1 MKQQR
6 ATHRPHLPQAKTSER
21 EWKSERALQPPLF
34 VQLSLGNSTQAEN
47 SLKLT
52 QTGVSLFLTTA
63 VAAELDTVLPLIDFI
78 NYARMCVCAFLFDF
92 ICPAS
97 LALISLT
104 IQYKFMHTL
113 QQLQQQRLSHL
124 TDLSQNRKILE
135 SVP

>member
-1 MKQQR
+1 MKQHR

-21 EWKSERALQPPLF
+21 EWESERALQPPLF
-34 VQLSLGNSTQAEN
+34 VQLSLGNSTQTE
-47 SLKLT
+47 LT

-78 NYARMCVCAFLFDF
+78 NYARLCVCVCAFLFDF

-124 TDLSQNRKILE
+124 TDLSQNRKILK